1 MNTLAAAEH
10 MLSTGTFYSASELGA
25 ELGISAVEASG
36 KLFNIRTSKKYQCD
50 VTPLPN
56 RKIKVVEINGRTIC
70 SKSLWNL
77 ALFQKP
83 LNKEAA

>member
-10 MLSTGTFYSASELGA
+10 MLSTGRFYSASELGA

-56 RKIKVVEINGRTIC
+56 RKIKVVEINGRTIS